1 MKNASNLFFCYLL
14 PANFNVE
21 PIYKPLMDYL
31 QTLIFPTRKQDIE
44 TEG

>member
-1 MKNASNLFFCYLL
+1 MLQIWFFCYLL
-14 PANFNVE
+14 PVSFNTG
-21 PIYKPLMDYL
+21 PMYKLLMDYL